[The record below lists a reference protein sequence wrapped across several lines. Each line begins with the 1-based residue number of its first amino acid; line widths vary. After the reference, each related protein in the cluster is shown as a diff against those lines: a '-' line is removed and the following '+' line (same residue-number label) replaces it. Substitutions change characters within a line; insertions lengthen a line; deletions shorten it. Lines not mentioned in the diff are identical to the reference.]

1 MRWVKL
7 TLPPRERA
15 RWLLMTTRLS
25 MSSLAGTARTL
36 VAVGTVSEASML
48 FTTRDGAPRSGTT
61 ASSLTGPVPLT
72 AGMSRGFGASAP
84 ASGFGAAFGSAFA
97 AGALASGALVSGAL
111 VSGALAAGAFA
122 GAEAFTEAPLAEPF
136 GEPLAAPLSVGAG
149 VASGLLAVVWVLLA

>member
-1 MRWVKL
+1 MRCVKL
-7 TLPPRERA
+7 TVPPRERA

-48 FTTRDGAPRSGTT
+48 LTTRDGAPRSGTT

-111 VSGALAAGAFA
+111 VSGALVSGALAAGAFA
-122 GAEAFTEAPLAEPF
+122 GAGAFTA
-136 GEPLAAPLSVGAG
+136 
-149 VASGLLAVVWVLLA
+149 